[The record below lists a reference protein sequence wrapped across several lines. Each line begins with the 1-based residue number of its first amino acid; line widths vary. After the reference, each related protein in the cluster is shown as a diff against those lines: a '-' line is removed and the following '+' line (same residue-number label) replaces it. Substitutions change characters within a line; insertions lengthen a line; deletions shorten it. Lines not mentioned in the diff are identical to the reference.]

1 MAEYPARNPF
11 PARGTSSAEE
21 TSLPGFLRQWARD
34 IPTVPLP
41 GVRAAERRAMDYLRE
56 FGNEEINDGGIGW
69 LYGAHGVGKTHAAR
83 HMMAFVNAERP
94 KAVQLYLKFQE
105 DDFVIAYRRL
115 VPQLPQSLLTDLS
128 LRYLG
133 TLAGDRAAQAGGR
146 SRQDAVLSAVA
157 DDPTRVYDLFGA
169 HEVEMGEVLEEQ
181 AKEISAVAGNGQ
193 HFERALSY
201 LLRPEFSAAAYDWLC
216 GRPIGPDDSRALGV
230 SGRIDDPVTCRYG
243 LQVLATLVTRSGRP
257 FVLVLDQ
264 CEKFLLEDG
273 DPVGANVKLLQALVE
288 MIPGAG
294 GMLLLLS
301 SEAAWEHMPPDLR
314 DRIGTG
320 DHHLQ
325 PLRPDEAK
333 LVLQAYI
340 NAVREEPAED
350 IRPFTES
357 GLLELLRHS
366 GGNIRHLLQLS
377 WASFDA
383 AAPSSI
389 IDAELVTAATACHS
403 RSPGL
408 AGLATIV
415 ENTLVATGLSA
426 ERVEESGRPPEF
438 RIPDRRSPRALIR
451 LSEAVFYDHEVAN
464 AQEIVDLVEHAR
476 RADRQ
481 FYTAILVTGY
491 VSPPVLANLRKAVRV
506 LVADGSAAFSRELE
520 ELVREIAA
528 TLAAA
533 ERLPVEPGAFHET
546 LRTLNAKLEELGSKS
561 RSETAM
567 LRRNLAEVAERL
579 EREGVRPPSD
589 WPIRRAELT
598 DRIARARNARADAD
612 WAEFCRVRAE
622 VMRQRRRRLTTLTAA
637 VVTAVAM
644 GATAVAAALSAVP
657 WATVVGAVGAIGAGG
672 AAVLLRRSPNAVV
685 VYRPE
690 APLETRRDLDVLAR
704 GLRAFADPDAADPV
718 SRYAY
723 ALKEDPDE
731 KYLLLM
737 KAMLAEPLALVRQ
750 AIGRRLAVSE
760 RTPADCVTDVQRALR
775 ERIPEA
781 LLLLARRQRYAE
793 SDRSPRS
800 LRDLPP
806 ELRILVALANPQA
819 LTLADGV
826 PSRHPAELVL
836 AAIGVR
842 GPNHPLAQAFRRGR
856 FDEIVPRNE
865 LRAAARVLSPFE
877 PDGLGTYDWL
887 PLISAIDD
895 LYLLFEEMLYHA
907 ENLPELP

>member
-1 MAEYPARNPF
+1 MDEYPARNPF

-21 TSLPGFLRQWARD
+21 TSRPDFLDDWARRT
-34 IPTVPLP
+34 PTVLLP
-41 GVRAAERRAMDYLRE
+41 GVREAKRRVADYLRT
-56 FGNEEINDGGIGW
+56 FGSENKASHGGLGW
-69 LYGAHGVGKTHAAR
+69 LYGAHGVGKTHTAR
-83 HMMAFVNAERP
+83 HMMAFVSEERP

-115 VPQLPQSLLTDLS
+115 VSQLPQSLLTELS

-133 TLAGDRAAQAGGR
+133 TLAGDRAGQVDGR
-146 SRQDAVLSAVA
+146 SRQDAVLSTVA
-157 DDPTRVYDLFGA
+157 DDPTRVYELFSA

-181 AKEISAVAGNGQ
+181 AKEISAVAGNGR

-201 LLRPEFSAAAYDWLC
+201 LLRPAFSDAAYDWLC
-216 GRPIGPDDSRALGV
+216 GLPIDPDDARALGV

-273 DPVGANVKLLQALVE
+273 SPVGANVKLLQGLVE
-288 MIPGAG
+288 MIPRSW

-301 SEAAWEHMPPDLR
+301 SEAGWETMPPDLR
-314 DRIGTG
+314 DRIGAG
-320 DHHLQ
+320 DHHIQ
-325 PLRPDEAK
+325 PLSPEEAK
-333 LVLQAYI
+333 LVLHAYI
-340 NAVREEPAED
+340 NAARDKPAKG

-357 GLLELLRHS
+357 GLLELLRRS
-366 GGNIRHLLQLS
+366 GGNIRLLLQLS
-377 WASFDA
+377 WASFDT
-383 AAPSSI
+383 AAPSSS
-389 IDAELVTAATACHS
+389 IDAELVVSATARHS

-415 ENTLVATGLSA
+415 ENALVATGLPA
-426 ERVEESGRPPEF
+426 ERVEEPGRAPEF
-438 RIPDRRSPRALIR
+438 RIPDRRSPRAVIR

-464 AQEIVDLVEHAR
+464 ALDIVDLVENAR
-476 RADRQ
+476 RDGRQ
-481 FYTAILVTGY
+481 IYTAVLVTGY
-491 VSPPVLANLRKAVRV
+491 VSPPVLANLREAVRV
-506 LVADGSAAFSRELE
+506 LVADGSAAFSRGLE
-520 ELVREIAA
+520 ELVQEIAV
-528 TLAAA
+528 A
-533 ERLPVEPGAFHET
+533 ERRPVEPGASREPG
-546 LRTLNAKLEELGSKS
+546 RTAKANLEEIGFNRDSDV
-561 RSETAM
+561 AI
-567 LRRNLAEVAERL
+567 LRRGL
-579 EREGVRPPSD
+579 EREDARPPSD

-598 DRIARARNARADAD
+598 DRIAQARTARADAD
-612 WAEFCRVRAE
+612 WAEFCRARAE
-622 VMRQRRRRLTTLTAA
+622 VIQQRRKQLRTLTAT
-637 VVTAVAM
+637 VVTAVIMCAV
-644 GATAVAAALSAVP
+644 TVAAALSATP
-657 WATVVGAVGAIGAGG
+657 WVTVMSAVGAVGLGG
-672 AAVLLRRSPNAVV
+672 AAVLLGRSRNALIVH
-685 VYRPE
+685 RPR
-690 APLETRRDLDVLAR
+690 APLEIRRDLDVLAR
-704 GLRAFADPDAADPV
+704 GLRALAGPDAADPV
-718 SRYAY
+718 GRYAY

-731 KYLLLM
+731 KYRLLT

-781 LLLLARRQRYAE
+781 LLLLARRQRHAE
-793 SDRSPRS
+793 SDRPPRS

-806 ELRILVALANPQA
+806 ELRVLVALANPQA
-819 LTLADGV
+819 LTLADGAL
-826 PSRHPAELVL
+826 SRHPAELVL

-856 FDEIVPRNE
+856 FDEVDFPRNE

-895 LYLLFEEMLYHA
+895 MYLLFEEMLYHA
-907 ENLPELP
+907 ENPPESL

>member
-11 PARGTSSAEE
+11 PARGTSIAEE
-21 TSLPGFLRQWARD
+21 TSLPDFLRAWAQG
-34 IPTVPLP
+34 IPTVLLP
-41 GVRAAERRAMDYLRE
+41 GVRAAERRVSDYLRE
-56 FGNEEINDGGIGW
+56 FGNDEISRGGIGW

-83 HMMAFVNAERP
+83 HMMAFVNDARP
-94 KAVQLYLKFQE
+94 QAVQLYLKFQE
-105 DDFVIAYRRL
+105 DDFVLAYRRL
-115 VPQLPQSLLTDLS
+115 IPQLSQSLLTDLS

-133 TLAGDRAAQAGGR
+133 TLAGDRAGQAGGR
-146 SRQDAVLSAVA
+146 SRQDAILSAVA

-169 HEVEMGEVLEEQ
+169 HQVELGEVLEEQ

-201 LLRPEFSAAAYDWLC
+201 LLRPEFSTAAYDWLC
-216 GRPIGPDDSRALGV
+216 GRPIDPDDSRALGV

-273 DPVGANVKLLQALVE
+273 APVGANVKLLQALVE
-288 MIPGAG
+288 MIPGAQ

-301 SEAAWEHMPPDLR
+301 SEAGWEHLPPDLR

-320 DHHLQ
+320 DHHLR
-325 PLRPDEAK
+325 PLSPDEAE
-333 LVLQAYI
+333 LVLRVYI
-340 NAVREEPAED
+340 NTARKHPADGIE
-350 IRPFTES
+350 PFTES
-357 GLLELLRHS
+357 GLLELLRRS

-383 AAPSSI
+383 AAPSSD
-389 IDAELVTAATACHS
+389 IDAELVATATARHS

-415 ENTLVATGLSA
+415 ENALVAAGLPA
-426 ERVEESGRPPEF
+426 ERVDKTGRPPEF
-438 RIPDRRSPRALIR
+438 LIPDRRSPRALIR

-464 AQEIVDLVEHAR
+464 ALEIVDLVEHAR
-476 RADRQ
+476 RAGRPM
-481 FYTAILVTGY
+481 YTAILVTGY
-491 VSPPVLANLRKAVRV
+491 VSPPVLAGLREAVRV

-528 TLAAA
+528 G

-561 RSETAM
+561 RSEAAM
-567 LRRNLAEVAERL
+567 LRRDLADVAERL
-579 EREGVRPPSD
+579 EREEARPPSD

-598 DRIARARNARADAD
+598 DRIAQARNARAEAD
-612 WAEFCRVRAE
+612 WAEFRRARAD
-622 VMRQRRRRLTTLTAA
+622 VMRERRRRFTTQAA
-637 VVTAVAM
+637 AGVTAVLL
-644 GATAVAAALSAVP
+644 GAISVVAALSAVP
-657 WATVVGAVGAIGAGG
+657 WAAVVGAAGAVGAGG
-672 AAVLLRRSPNAVV
+672 AAVLLGRSRGAVV
-685 VYRPE
+685 VHRAG
-690 APLETRRDLDVLAR
+690 APLENRRDLDVLAR
-704 GLRAFADPDAADPV
+704 GLRAYADPHAADPV
-718 SRYAY
+718 GRYAY

-731 KYLLLM
+731 NYRPLTQ
-737 KAMLAEPLALVRQ
+737 AMLTEPLALVRQ

-760 RTPADCVTDVQRALR
+760 RTPVDCVTDVQRALR

-781 LLLLARRQRYAE
+781 LLLLARRQRHAE
-793 SDRSPRS
+793 SDRPPRS

-806 ELRILVALANPQA
+806 ELRIIVALANPQA
-819 LTLADGV
+819 LTLADGAL
-826 PSRHPAELVL
+826 SGHPAESVL

-842 GPNHPLAQAFRRGR
+842 GSNHPLAQAFRRGR
-856 FDEIVPRNE
+856 FDEIDFPRNE

-887 PLISAIDD
+887 PLISAIDE
-895 LYLLFEEMLYHA
+895 LYLLFEEMLYHT
-907 ENLPELP
+907 ENPPE